1 MNSYVN
7 LVNSIY
13 NVIIWLLQDSKL
25 DLVQLLVFTVA

>member
-25 DLVQLLVFTVA
+25 DLVQPLVFTVA